1 MLRIIF
7 KDIYVMTIPDSPLP
21 YPESLARTVS
31 RFPLYIYQ
39 LGWGTALS
47 WIPLLVMTTKG
58 HRTDKPRYV
67 VVEYRRHGSKYYIVS
82 GWGEQTDWYQNLMHN
97 PRVTIQHGGHV
108 YDAVA
113 HRVENP
119 AEVLRS
125 LYMFSRNSWIYETLF
140 ARMSSAQS
148 ADLSTLAEVVD
159 EFTVVRIDP
168 TNESP
173 ELPTVP
179 LFNEGVRQ
187 VVIGFVLLIGLWIV
201 VSLLRRIIRR
211 K

>member
-1 MLRIIF
+1 
-7 KDIYVMTIPDSPLP
+7 MTIPDSSLP
-21 YPESLARTVS
+21 YPESFARAVS
-31 RFPLYIYQ
+31 RLPLYIYK
-39 LGWGTALS
+39 LGWGRALG
-47 WIPLLVMTTKG
+47 WIPLLVMTAEG
-58 HRTDKPRYV
+58 HQSHEPRYV
-67 VVEYRRHGSKYYIVS
+67 VVEYRRHGSKYYIVA
-82 GWGEQTDWYQNLMHN
+82 GWGEQTHWYQNITHN
-97 PRVTIQHGGHV
+97 PQVTIQHGSHV

-173 ELPTVP
+173 KLPPVP
-179 LFNEGVRQ
+179 LFSNPIRQ
-187 VVIGFVLLIGLWIV
+187 IVMGFVFLITLGIV
-201 VSLLRRIIRR
+201 VSLLGRIIRQN
-211 K
+211 KG

>member
-1 MLRIIF
+1 
-7 KDIYVMTIPDSPLP
+7 MTIPESSLP
-21 YPESLARTVS
+21 YPESLARALS
-31 RFPLYIYQ
+31 RIPLFVYK
-39 LGWGTALS
+39 LGWGRALG
-47 WIPLLVMTTKG
+47 WVPLLVMTAEG
-58 HRTDKPRYV
+58 HETHKHRYV

-82 GWGEQTDWYQNLMHN
+82 GWGEQTHWYQNLMHN
-97 PRVTIQHGGHV
+97 PRVTIQHGSQV

-119 AEVLRS
+119 PEVLSS

-173 ELPTVP
+173 KLPPVP
-179 LFNEGVRQ
+179 LFSERTRQ
-187 VVIGFVLLIGLWIV
+187 VAFGFALLSMFWIV
-201 VSLLRRIIRR
+201 VSLLRRIVRQN
-211 K
+211 KG